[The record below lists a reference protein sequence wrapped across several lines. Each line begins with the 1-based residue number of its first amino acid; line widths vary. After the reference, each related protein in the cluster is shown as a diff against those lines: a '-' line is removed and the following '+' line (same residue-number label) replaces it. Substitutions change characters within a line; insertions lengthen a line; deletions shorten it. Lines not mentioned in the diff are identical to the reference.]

1 MLRCLTPP
9 TSLPPLLIS
18 DSVSLNHS
26 LPPPPELE
34 LTLLMEN
41 LEFFILQIQLPQII
55 PQPTPKLEQLT
66 FLDFS
71 NHSIPPNL

>member
-1 MLRCLTPP
+1 MLSKITNLPP
-9 TSLPPLLIS
+9 HAQQMSNSPHLPPLLIS

-26 LPPPPELE
+26 LHPPPELE

-55 PQPTPKLEQLT
+55 PQHTPKLEQ
-66 FLDFS
+66 
-71 NHSIPPNL
+71 